1 MHSPKE
7 SPVKARRPTL
17 RLPGQAPPLPP
28 STPEPVTT
36 LEPAEPAPKPDKT
49 AAEARARQQRTEAE
63 ERRIATRQANLA
75 RLVELFPVVF
85 DVDAPRPL
93 AIGCNRQLRAALA
106 IPWSQVDAVLW
117 WWTRRPEYHAAVA
130 AGGPRYSLDGSEAG
144 VVVEEHRAMAQRW
157 IRRSPAP
164 PVTPVLGSTDS
175 ESGNAGSG
183 CRGNTNSER

>member
-36 LEPAEPAPKPDKT
+36 LEPAKTASKPDTT
-49 AAEARARQQRTEAE
+49 AVEARARQQRTEAE

-106 IPWSQVDAVLW
+106 ISWSQVDAVLW

-130 AGGPRYSLDGSEAG
+130 AGGFRYNLDGSVAG
-144 VVVEEHRAMAQRW
+144 SVAEEHRAMAQRQ
-157 IRRSPAP
+157 IQQRAASSRY
-164 PVTPVLGSTDS
+164 
-175 ESGNAGSG
+175 SGVG
-183 CRGNTNSER
+183 

>member
-28 STPEPVTT
+28 SAPEPVTVP
-36 LEPAEPAPKPDKT
+36 EPAEPAPKPDKA

-63 ERRIATRQANLA
+63 ERRIATRQANLV
-75 RLVELFPVVF
+75 RLVEQFPVTF
-85 DVDAPRPL
+85 NPDAPRPL

-106 IPWSQVDAVLW
+106 ISWSQVDAVLR

-130 AGGPRYSLDGSEAG
+130 AGGPRYNLACAAE
-144 VVVEEHRAMAQRW
+144 RNRK
-157 IRRSPAP
+157 
-164 PVTPVLGSTDS
+164 PV
-175 ESGNAGSG
+175 
-183 CRGNTNSER
+183 

>member
-7 SPVKARRPTL
+7 SPVKARRPIL

-28 STPEPVTT
+28 SAPEPVTA
-36 LEPAEPAPKPDKT
+36 LEPDKT

-93 AIGCNRQLRAALA
+93 AIGCNPQLRAALA

-130 AGGPRYSLDGSEAG
+130 AGGFRYNLDGTEAG
-144 VVVEEHRAMAQRW
+144 VVAEEHRAMAQRW
-157 IRRSPAP
+157 IRRPPAP
-164 PVTPVLGSTDS
+164 PVTPVLGSANS

-183 CRGNTNSER
+183 CRR

>member
-17 RLPGQAPPLPP
+17 RLPGQAPRRPP
-28 STPEPVTT
+28 SAPEPVTT
-36 LEPAEPAPKPDKT
+36 LEPDKT
-49 AAEARARQQRTEAE
+49 AAKARARQQRTEAE

-130 AGGPRYSLDGSEAG
+130 AGGFRYNLDGSVAG
-144 VVVEEHRAMAQRW
+144 PVAEEHRAMAQRQ
-157 IRRSPAP
+157 IQQRAASSRY
-164 PVTPVLGSTDS
+164 
-175 ESGNAGSG
+175 SGVG
-183 CRGNTNSER
+183 

>member
-7 SPVKARRPTL
+7 SPVQARRPPL

-28 STPEPVTT
+28 SAPEPVTT

-85 DVDAPRPL
+85 DVDAPRSL

-106 IPWSQVDAVLW
+106 IS
-117 WWTRRPEYHAAVA
+117 
-130 AGGPRYSLDGSEAG
+130 
-144 VVVEEHRAMAQRW
+144 
-157 IRRSPAP
+157 
-164 PVTPVLGSTDS
+164 
-175 ESGNAGSG
+175 
-183 CRGNTNSER
+183 

>member
-28 STPEPVTT
+28 SAPEPVTT
-36 LEPAEPAPKPDKT
+36 LEP
-49 AAEARARQQRTEAE
+49 AEARARQQRTEAE

-117 WWTRRPEYHAAVA
+117 WWTRRSEYHAAIA
-130 AGGPRYSLDGSEAG
+130 AGGFRYNLDGSVAG
-144 VVVEEHRAMAQRW
+144 TVADEHRAMAQRQ
-157 IRRSPAP
+157 IQRRAAVS
-164 PVTPVLGSTDS
+164 
-175 ESGNAGSG
+175 
-183 CRGNTNSER
+183 RQ

>member
-28 STPEPVTT
+28 SAPEPVTVP
-36 LEPAEPAPKPDKT
+36 EPAEPAPKPDKA

-75 RLVELFPVVF
+75 RLVEMFPVVF
-85 DVDAPRPL
+85 DPDAPRPL

-130 AGGPRYSLDGSEAG
+130 AGGPRYNLDGTEAG
-144 VVVEEHRAMAQRW
+144 VVAEEHRAMA
-157 IRRSPAP
+157 RRQI
-164 PVTPVLGSTDS
+164 
-175 ESGNAGSG
+175 
-183 CRGNTNSER
+183 